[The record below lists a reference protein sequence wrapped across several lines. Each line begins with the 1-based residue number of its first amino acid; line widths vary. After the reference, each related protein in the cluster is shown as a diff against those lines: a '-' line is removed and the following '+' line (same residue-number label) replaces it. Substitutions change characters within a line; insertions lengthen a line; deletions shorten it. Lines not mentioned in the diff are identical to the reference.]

1 VSLSAMA
8 QEVKKPAS
16 ALTYWVL
23 LPALIDST
31 AAFADKALWCT
42 AALMLPNHDDCFL
55 LTVSDFSKATRAGE
69 PSSGILG
76 AIFCSA
82 G

>member
-8 QEVKKPAS
+8 REVKTPVG

-23 LPALIDST
+23 LPPLMDST
-31 AAFADKALWCT
+31 AAFADKALWWT
-42 AALMLPNHDDCFL
+42 AFLMLPNHDCFL
-55 LTVSDFSKATRAGE
+55 LSVSDFSNATRAGE
-69 PSSGILG
+69 LSSGGLG
-76 AIFCSA
+76 AIFCSV